1 MKKIAGT
8 SETTNMPPVTY
19 QPFVRDLLARC
30 TIWQHI
36 EDVGLFPGEILLSFD
51 DGPNL
56 VADTTSRLLDT
67 LKTEKIRAA
76 FCVCGKCVREAP
88 HLVRRMYA
96 EGHLLVNHGD
106 QHLPL
111 TLFSETALEREIQ
124 GCDAALAGAV
134 QDPGFCSSIFRP
146 ACGWRTP
153 AVQTILGRLNRRV
166 LPITDF
172 GNDTSITRHNY
183 LLWVDRTRQVAQRDR
198 GGIFVLHDRR
208 LRFWGE
214 SHYDVTNQETSAYRG
229 WVPEAI
235 SALIRQCRSDGFV
248 FLDPAAWNERLAEFA
263 R

>member
-1 MKKIAGT
+1 
-8 SETTNMPPVTY
+8 MPSITEA
-19 QPFVRDLLARC
+19 PFVRDLLARY

-36 EDVGLFPGEILLSFD
+36 EDVGLLPGEILLSFD

-56 VADTTSRLLDT
+56 VADTTSRLLGA
-67 LKTEKIRAA
+67 LKTENVPAA

-88 HLVRRMYA
+88 DLVRRMQA
-96 EGHLLVNHGD
+96 EGHLLVNHGN

-111 TLFSETALEREIQ
+111 TLFSEAALQQEIQ
-124 GCDAALAGAV
+124 GCDAALAGAI
-134 QDPGFCSSIFRP
+134 QDPGFCASVFRP
-146 ACGWRTP
+146 ACGWWTP
-153 AVQTILGRLNRRV
+153 AVKTIVDRLNRRV

-183 LLWVDRTRQVAQRDR
+183 ATWVDRTRRAAQRDR

-214 SHYDVTNQETSAYRG
+214 SHYDVTNPDTSAYRG

-235 SALIRQCRSDGFV
+235 SMLIRQCRSDGFI
-248 FLDPAAWNERLAEFA
+248 FLDPATWIERLAAA